1 MKCVICHSSDI
12 EEKTVNE
19 TFWVEKDLVLAPCR
33 VLVCNN
39 CGERYYNRQ
48 VMRHL
53 EEIEMHLQSKT
64 LTLETVGQVLKLT
77 AQPELALSTC
87 EPAPDYDTEGP
98 ESSDTIPHEI
108 QMDD

>member
-19 TFWVEKDLVLAPCR
+19 IFWVEENVVLVPCR

-48 VMRHL
+48 VMRRL
-53 EEIEMHLQSKT
+53 EETEKHLQSKT
-64 LTLETVGQVLKLT
+64 LALETVGQVLKLA
-77 AQPELALSTC
+77 AQPEIALSVC
-87 EPAPDYDTEGP
+87 EPPPDYDMEPP
-98 ESSDTIPHEI
+98 ESSDTGSLDAKP
-108 QMDD
+108 

>member
-1 MKCVICHSSDI
+1 MKCITCHSSDI

-53 EEIEMHLQSKT
+53 EEIEKHLQSKT
-64 LTLETVGQVLKLT
+64 LTLETVGQVLRLA
-77 AQPELALSTC
+77 AQPELALSIC
-87 EPAPDYDTEGP
+87 EPPPGYDMEPPEPPDTGSPDAQP
-98 ESSDTIPHEI
+98 
-108 QMDD
+108 

>member
-12 EEKTVNE
+12 EEKTVSE
-19 TFWVEKDLVLAPCR
+19 TFWAEQDVVLVPCR

-53 EEIEMHLQSKT
+53 EDIEKHLQSKT
-64 LTLETVGQVLKLT
+64 LALKTVGQMLKIA
-77 AQPELALSTC
+77 AQPELALSIR
-87 EPAPDYDTEGP
+87 ESPPDYDTEPP
-98 ESSDTIPHEI
+98 EPSGTGSPGA
-108 QMDD
+108 QP